1 MPRVSVILPSYNTCS
16 YLPGALDSVIAQT
29 YTDWEIV
36 LVDDGSTDN
45 TRAVADEYARRLSDR
60 LHYIYQPNKGLPA
73 ARNTAIRNARG
84 ELFALL
90 DADDTWLPDRL
101 MEGVAAMD
109 RDPQVGLVHGRV
121 MRVDMRGGVLDAP
134 EYNSKYLTGHIAH
147 FIYTRRA
154 HIQCP
159 TALFRRSCVN
169 IVGDFDEEMRSVE
182 DRDLWFRIAER
193 CKVVYIDK
201 VLANYRM
208 SGAGMSANIDRML
221 KWQLY
226 FVRKHRSNGHLPKG
240 SYHSAL
246 ASIYRERGDHLF
258 DRRQPFRAIADYCKA
273 VLYNPLSL
281 QNVYMLVRAIVK
293 PF

>member
-1 MPRVSVILPSYNTCS
+1 MPRVSVILPSYNACS
-16 YLPGALDSVIAQT
+16 YLAGALNSVIAQT
-29 YTDWEIV
+29 YSDWEIV

-45 TRAVADEYARRLSDR
+45 SRALADEYSRRLSDR

-101 MEGVAAMD
+101 IEGVAVMD
-109 RDPQVGLVHGRV
+109 QDPQVGLVHGRV
-121 MRVDMRGGVLDAP
+121 IRVDIGGGFLDAP
-134 EYNSKYLTGHIAH
+134 EYNPKYLAGHIAH

-159 TALFRRSCVN
+159 TVLFRRSCVN
-169 IVGDFDEEMRSVE
+169 MVGDFDEKMRSVE

-193 CKVVYIDK
+193 CEVAYIDK
-201 VLANYRM
+201 VLASYRM
-208 SGAGMSANIDRML
+208 SGAGMSADIDRML

-226 FVRKHRSNGHLPKG
+226 FVNKHSSNRHLPKG
-240 SYHSAL
+240 SHAAAL

-258 DRRQPFRAIADYCKA
+258 YKRRPFRAIADYSKSVC
-273 VLYNPLSL
+273 YNPLSL